1 MMKLKTVTIR
11 KYALLTTIVLTTL
24 APLAFLRLNEPTFN
38 LNLYKL
44 LAKAGSL
51 CGTVLLIWQ
60 CLIGCRVIGGK
71 LARDFIGLLNG
82 HQSIGKYVLFLI
94 LLHPIFITLY
104 YLEKKQINPF
114 SLSVGLP
121 FDLYVVLGITALII
135 LFLVVVTS
143 VFFRTKMSFP
153 SWFGLHV
160 TSYAAIILI
169 FIHSLPIGQTIA
181 ETPLGPIWV
190 LLAGFVVL
198 TFLYRLLQQAGIGQS
213 LYTISKVE
221 DAGNEAVE
229 IVCRPQKKRLMPEI
243 GQFIYFR
250 RNRGQSGRP
259 FTVSRFDQ
267 DNLSITVKAQGS
279 YSTGLQ
285 AARPGEKVYLDGPYG
300 IFMQRALETRRPLV
314 MIAGGIGITPFYR
327 LLTAEKDPD
336 RDMALF
342 YGSTTTDEIIYR
354 KQLDEMKHVKV
365 VHVISDQ
372 DDYEGEKGFI
382 TRELIEKYVRQDL
395 TAYEFLLC
403 GPPVMILKIEQALLD
418 AGIPSKQ
425 IHHELFS
432 F

>member
-1 MMKLKTVTIR
+1 MNLKTVAIR
-11 KYALLTTIVLTTL
+11 KAVLLTTIIVSTI
-24 APLAFLRLNEPTFN
+24 APLAFLRFNEPTFG

-60 CLIGCRVIGGK
+60 CLIGYRVIGGR
-71 LARDFIGLLNG
+71 LVRDFIGLLNG
-82 HQSIGKYVLFLI
+82 HKTVGKYVLFLI
-94 LLHPIFITLY
+94 LLHPVFITLY

-114 SLSVGLP
+114 SLSIGFP
-121 FDLYVVLGITALII
+121 FDLYVILGITALII
-135 LFLVVVTS
+135 LFLVVITS
-143 VFFRTKMSFP
+143 VFFRTKMRFP

-160 TSYAAIILI
+160 TSYAAVILI
-169 FIHSLPIGQTIA
+169 FIHSIPIGQTIA

-198 TFLYRLLQQAGIGQS
+198 AFLYRLLRQAGIGDAR
-213 LYTISKVE
+213 YTITKVQ
-221 DAGNEAVE
+221 DAQDGAVE
-229 IVCRPQKKRLMPEI
+229 IVCGPQQKKLTPEI

-267 DNLSITVKAQGS
+267 DRLSITVKAQGD
-279 YSTGLQ
+279 YSTNLQ
-285 AARPGEKVYLDGPYG
+285 TARPGENVYLDGPYG
-300 IFMQRALETRRPLV
+300 VFLQQALQSSRPLV

-327 LLTAEKDPD
+327 LLTEYQGSKD
-336 RDMALF
+336 RILF
-342 YGSTTTDEIIYR
+342 YGSTTTDEIIYHQ
-354 KQLDEMKHVKV
+354 KLDELKQGKV
-365 VHVISDQ
+365 VHVISEQ
-372 DDYEGEKGFI
+372 EDYEGEKGFI
-382 TRELIEKYVRQDL
+382 TLELIEKYVQQEL
-395 TAYEFLLC
+395 KAYEFLLC